1 MIPGIPTGYL
11 IYLKT
16 VKNAYFP
23 QEYVSLLINVHVIM
37 RMHEYDPG
45 LQISLEEDSS

>member
-11 IYLKT
+11 IYLGT

-23 QEYVSLLINVHVIM
+23 QEYVPLLIDVHVIM
-37 RMHEYDPG
+37 CMHEYDPG
-45 LQISLEEDSS
+45 LQISIEEDSS